1 MTRHAVA
8 PAPAVEVALPE
19 LIPSLVAGV
28 SSTRASVR
36 FGSAKALS
44 LLAAGRPELLYPH
57 FDFFVKQL
65 DCPNSILRWNA
76 TRTLACLAPAD
87 RRNKLETALDKYL
100 SPIPGPQMIAAAT
113 AIRWASTIALAKP
126 HLADRLAR
134 AILGVRRAAYETE
147 ECRNV
152 AIGHAI
158 QSLGRFFEFIEDKK
172 AVVKFV
178 RAQLDNSRP
187 ATRAKARTFLT
198 KHSGAGLPA
207 CLLHTTGPQQVRRQ
221 ADPQTAWV
229 PRPAPPCRLL

>member
-1 MTRHAVA
+1 MAKHAVM
-8 PAPAVEVALPE
+8 PAAE

-44 LLAAGRPELLYPH
+44 LLAAERPELLYPH

-65 DCPNSILRWNA
+65 DCPNGILRWNA

-87 RRNKLETALDKYL
+87 RGNKLETALDKYL

-134 AILGVRRAAYETE
+134 AILGVRRAVYKTE

-178 RAQLDNSRP
+178 RAQLENPRP
-187 ATRAKARTFLT
+187 ATRAKARAFL
-198 KHSGAGLPA
+198 
-207 CLLHTTGPQQVRRQ
+207 
-221 ADPQTAWV
+221 
-229 PRPAPPCRLL
+229 APPCRLL